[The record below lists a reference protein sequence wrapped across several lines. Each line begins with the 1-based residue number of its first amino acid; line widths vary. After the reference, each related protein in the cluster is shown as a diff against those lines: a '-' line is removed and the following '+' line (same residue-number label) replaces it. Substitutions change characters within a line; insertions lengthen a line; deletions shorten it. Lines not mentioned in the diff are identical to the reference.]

1 MKKQKISLTIFS
13 VSIFLSLLGWFN
25 YARFVYIT
33 SVEPDLSIA
42 EYDKKYFANYP
53 IWLRSIDKVNLATVI
68 ILILAI
74 LLIIISGY
82 LNRKSKIIAYIIL
95 ILDGILTG
103 MVFLAYM

>member
-1 MKKQKISLTIFS
+1 MKKQIVSLTIFT
-13 VSIFLSLLGWFN
+13 VSIFLSVLGWFN
-25 YARFVYIT
+25 YGRFVYIT

-95 ILDGILTG
+95 ILDGIVTG
-103 MVFLAYM
+103 MVFFAYM